1 MSWAAHTQVDNTTIQ
16 EVKQGK
22 WRSKHVNNQSRQEN
36 TLKKG
41 LDEEKRFCGRHI
53 VLVIFIFLE
62 KEWRHYIPFLKD
74 FSYMLEI
81 HLKKIFVKHKLV
93 K

>member
-1 MSWAAHTQVDNTTIQ
+1 
-16 EVKQGK
+16 
-22 WRSKHVNNQSRQEN
+22 
-36 TLKKG
+36 

-53 VLVIFIFLE
+53 VLVIFIFLK

-81 HLKKIFVKHKLV
+81 HFKKNICKT
-93 K
+93 